1 MKPSRLRQ
9 PLASDGADARADNC
23 TVKYGH
29 GHRTFVAVRRKF
41 FYSALFGKNSL
52 AYDRYRRNALAP
64 HVEHRDTGKLSFSLT
79 AAAVNMIG
87 PTITQIETSVSTPEA
102 KVKCRPSVISIGA
115 RPRLTKA
122 VAEGRSEPDHH
133 ADENCEIREGS
144 LPARSTLRI
153 TQAGTASDHSPAI
166 ALGDNLR

>member
-9 PLASDGADARADNC
+9 PLASDGADARAENC
-23 TVKYGH
+23 TAKYEH

-41 FYSALFGKNSL
+41 SYSALLGKNSL
-52 AYDRYRRNALAP
+52 AYDRYRRNALTP
-64 HVEHRDTGKLSFSLT
+64 DVEHRDSRKLSFSLT

-87 PTITQIETSVSTPEA
+87 PTIAQIETSMSTLEA
-102 KVKCRPSVISIGA
+102 KVECEPSVISIVA

-122 VAEGRSEPDHH
+122 GLKDDLNLITTPTKI
-133 ADENCEIREGS
+133 EIREGS

-153 TQAGTASDHSPAI
+153 TEAGTASDHSPAI
-166 ALGDNLR
+166 ALGDILR